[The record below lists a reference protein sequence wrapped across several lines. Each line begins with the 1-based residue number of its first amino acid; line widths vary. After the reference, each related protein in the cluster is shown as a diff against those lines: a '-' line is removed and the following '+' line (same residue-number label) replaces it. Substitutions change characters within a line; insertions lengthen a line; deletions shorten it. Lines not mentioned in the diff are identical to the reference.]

1 VKNHANPYTGGF
13 EGFENAGKSQRE
25 TTRRPRQC
33 RVLHQNPRSAPAFCP
48 ASKPAR
54 CATPPFLGPRDP
66 LDGQFKIFRYQ
77 SFAKV
82 PAILFDRV
90 RGRVLP
96 SEERD
101 DALPAHFQ

>member
-1 VKNHANPYTGGF
+1 VPCIAPKPTLRASLLPGVEARSLRDSTLFWGHA
-13 EGFENAGKSQRE
+13 
-25 TTRRPRQC
+25 TR
-33 RVLHQNPRSAPAFCP
+33 SI
-48 ASKPAR
+48 
-54 CATPPFLGPRDP
+54 
-66 LDGQFKIFRYQ
+66 GQFKIFRYQ

-101 DALPAHFQ
+101 DALPAHFQLLIFRRGSFRSPARPCRN

>member
-1 VKNHANPYTGGF
+1 
-13 EGFENAGKSQRE
+13 
-25 TTRRPRQC
+25 
-33 RVLHQNPRSAPAFCP
+33 
-48 ASKPAR
+48 
-54 CATPPFLGPRDP
+54 LGPRDP